1 MAISDKAEDTQ
12 SSELVELLKKMGITA
27 TFKRQYATIAGRREP
42 DITIQLSDGLI
53 LCEAKVPP
61 AGLPQAMGQVSE
73 YRRSIG
79 ATEKVK
85 GVFALVYANKLR
97 KDFEAYYSSEISTD
111 LQRFRTLEE
120 LAKYILE
127 KTQEKEVRVTPIS
140 TQKIIHILDESVGLL
155 SASLSKT
162 STQELEG
169 VLGGQGFLFNSS

>member
-1 MAISDKAEDTQ
+1 M
-12 SSELVELLKKMGITA
+12 
-27 TFKRQYATIAGRREP
+27 P
-42 DITIQLSDGLI
+42 DGLI

-73 YRRSIG
+73 YRRSVG

-97 KDFEAYYSSEISTD
+97 KDFEVYYSSEISTD
-111 LQRFRTLEE
+111 LQRFKTLEE

-155 SASLSKT
+155 SVSLLKT

-169 VLGGQGFLFNSS
+169 VLRGRDFFSTVLDYEQESHISDIALKSAAAYSARCSSYSLLPPIPSPESFSASFRRD